1 MRRLL
6 PLSLAFV
13 LAHLLFIGASIAVIA
28 LN

>member
-6 PLSLAFV
+6 PLSVAFV
-13 LAHLLFIGASIAVIA
+13 LAHLLFIGASIAVIV

>member
-6 PLSLAFV
+6 PLSVAFV